1 MKVEIVDNIP
11 IPKSRSKY
19 ADLLEMKVGECA
31 IFYDIEE
38 FKGAKTFL
46 RRYFKIISQTRNDP
60 IQSEKQAQ
68 NVDQYLIW
76 RTDEDS

>member
-1 MKVEIVDNIP
+1 MGF
-11 IPKSRSKY
+11 S
-19 ADLLEMKVGECA
+19 
-31 IFYDIEE
+31 EE

-46 RRYFKIISQTRNDP
+46 RRYFKIISQTRHDT
-60 IQSEKQAQ
+60 EQ

>member
-11 IPKSRSKY
+11 ITKSRSKY
-19 ADLLEMKVGECA
+19 ADLLEMKIGECA
-31 IFYDIEE
+31 IFYDNEE

-46 RRYFKIISQTRNDP
+46 RRYFKIISQTRHDA
-60 IQSEKQAQ
+60 EQ